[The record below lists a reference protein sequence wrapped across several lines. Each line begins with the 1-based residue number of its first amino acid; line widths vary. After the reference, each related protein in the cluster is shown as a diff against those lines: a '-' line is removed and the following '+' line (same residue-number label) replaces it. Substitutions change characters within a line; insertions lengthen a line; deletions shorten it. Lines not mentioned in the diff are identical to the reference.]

1 VAAPPI
7 EAVPV
12 VQAAPPTTPVVAQ
25 APGKP
30 VQAPS
35 KPAQAAAAPPAKPKK
50 PKEVYYN
57 IVGDPVSTD
66 DE

>member
-1 VAAPPI
+1 
-7 EAVPV
+7 
-12 VQAAPPTTPVVAQ
+12 VAQ

-35 KPAQAAAAPPAKPKK
+35 KPAQAPAAPPAKPKK

-57 IVGDPVSTD
+57 IVGDPVPMD